1 MNNSIV
7 KSVVALALASTSLS
21 AFSAQSTAPAKITR
35 LLTNWGADQMI
46 VSTAAPVVN
55 PDGCRMS
62 DGYATAGDASGRSQQ
77 AFLLTALSADLPIY
91 VTVQGCIADRPAIL
105 GISASPN

>member
-1 MNNSIV
+1 
-7 KSVVALALASTSLS
+7 
-21 AFSAQSTAPAKITR
+21 
-35 LLTNWGADQMI
+35 
-46 VSTAAPVVN
+46 
-55 PDGCRMS
+55 MS